1 MTDRVM
7 EHGRSLAGLAPS
19 TYEATLG
26 TTVSIGYPTG
36 SLMPL
41 GIGHAAPLATT
52 SRWLFQPYLTV
63 PRGDARARAATRC
76 WRRSSRCAP
85 LRALAVFVAA
95 QPAILF
101 GYALWGGIKELA
113 GALLLALL
121 AVAPAVDAS
130 EPQAPHAPRAAAG
143 AAVRCARL
151 RSQPPGERSGSFPLR
166 S

>member
-1 MTDRVM
+1 VV

-41 GIGHAAPLATT
+41 GIGHQLLSYDIA
-52 SRWLFQPYLTV
+52 WLFQPYLAALAALLALALYAVLARVV
-63 PRGDARARAATRC
+63 P
-76 WRRSSRCAP
+76 SRP

-113 GALLLALL
+113 GALLLALIAALLPWTLEESRRARAALPL
-121 AVAPAVDAS
+121 AAPA
-130 EPQAPHAPRAAAG
+130 
-143 AAVRCARL
+143 L
-151 RSQPPGERSGSFPLR
+151 RSSAFSASRERCGSLPLR